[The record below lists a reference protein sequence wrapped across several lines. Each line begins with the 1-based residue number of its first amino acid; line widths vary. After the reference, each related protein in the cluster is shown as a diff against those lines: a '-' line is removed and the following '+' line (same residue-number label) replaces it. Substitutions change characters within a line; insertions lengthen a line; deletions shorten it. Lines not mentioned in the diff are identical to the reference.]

1 MKIKKSNRNFIKPLR
16 FQLKT
21 EKAYIYYK
29 SKAKFTSF
37 VLEKLLKDKEELL
50 NEIMKEY
57 KECKKYN

>member
-1 MKIKKSNRNFIKPLR
+1 MRPLR

-21 EKAYIYYK
+21 ENVYIYYK

-37 VLEKLLKDKEELL
+37 LLEKLLKDKEELL

-57 KECKKYN
+57 KKYRKYK

>member
-1 MKIKKSNRNFIKPLR
+1 MKIKKSNRNFIRPLR

-21 EKAYIYYK
+21 ENVCIYYK
-29 SKAKFTSF
+29 SKAKFIIF
-37 VLEKLLKDKEELL
+37 LLEKLLEDREELL

>member
-1 MKIKKSNRNFIKPLR
+1 MRSLR

-21 EKAYIYYK
+21 EDAYIYYK
-29 SKAKFTSF
+29 SKSRFTSF
-37 VLEKLLKDKEELL
+37 LLEKLLKDKEELL